1 MNGVK
6 YFPFGVKL
14 LIFKSNHFE
23 RHKKILRII
32 NVKQQLIKI
41 IVTSFGKH
49 LTSSNVQKN
58 SKKKRKKESKNPQ
71 TKDINKKRIFFQSPA
86 PMIRKKERERQDF
99 DPVKIVDPIPLRA
112 SAHEIWV
119 KERKKEKKKKR
130 KEARE
135 EKSSR
140 RRDPFESCVR
150 SGLPSG

>member
-1 MNGVK
+1 MTFVIRGYSLNGVK

-71 TKDINKKRIFFQSPA
+71 TKDINKKHIFS
-86 PMIRKKERERQDF
+86 ITKRKKER
-99 DPVKIVDPIPLRA
+99 K
-112 SAHEIWV
+112 
-119 KERKKEKKKKR
+119 KKEKKR
-130 KEARE
+130 GTRGEI
-135 EKSSR
+135 
-140 RRDPFESCVR
+140 
-150 SGLPSG
+150 

>member
-71 TKDINKKRIFFQSPA
+71 TKDINKKHIFSITSSNDSKKRKRETGFRSRKNCGSYTTA
-86 PMIRKKERERQDF
+86 RVSARDMGKRKKER
-99 DPVKIVDPIPLRA
+99 K
-112 SAHEIWV
+112 
-119 KERKKEKKKKR
+119 KKEKKR
-130 KEARE
+130 GTRGEI
-135 EKSSR
+135 
-140 RRDPFESCVR
+140 
-150 SGLPSG
+150 